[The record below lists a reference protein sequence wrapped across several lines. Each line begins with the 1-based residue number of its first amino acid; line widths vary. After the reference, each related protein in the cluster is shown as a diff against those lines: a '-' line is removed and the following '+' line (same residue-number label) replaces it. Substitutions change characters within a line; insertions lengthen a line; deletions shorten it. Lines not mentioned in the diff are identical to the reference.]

1 MEQPAI
7 NDHLVRRYILGE
19 LPERERER
27 LEVGLLADDRYY
39 ETLTALED
47 EIEDEL
53 IDQYLDG
60 ELTHEEREKFERA
73 FLNTPA
79 RAHKLKVIRDLK
91 DHSIVSGLRESQ
103 GQKNLKD
110 DRDYGQWLPAI
121 AIFQNPLFGFSS
133 AAALTL
139 ALLCCVW
146 LWMRA
151 NNLEAQLRQARVAN
165 PTDSGPRDR
174 LVQLEKDNQN
184 LKNELR
190 LSEEKRHG
198 LAQELALA
206 KGQDAQK
213 PPPPDRNSRQDN
225 RSFYASLTLSSG
237 LRSGSGNANTLT
249 LLPHN
254 TEARLTI
261 DVDRVDPKDYKR
273 VRAVVKKQA
282 GPEVWSR
289 DNLELQRHGQNAR
302 LLLKVPVDR
311 LAEDGLYVAELEGL
325 TSNDQFEHLGFYT
338 FRVVRK

>member
-91 DHSIVSGLRESQ
+91 DHSIVSGLRESHVK
-103 GQKNLKD
+103 KNLKS

-133 AAALTL
+133 AAALIL

-151 NNLEAQLRQARVAN
+151 NSLEAQLSQARAEN
-165 PTDSGPRDR
+165 PMDSGPRDR
-174 LVQLEKDNQN
+174 VEQLEMEKQK
-184 LKNELR
+184 LMTELR
-190 LSEEKRHG
+190 LSEEKWRKAEEQ
-198 LAQELALA
+198 LVTLR
-206 KGQDAQK
+206 GQDVLN
-213 PPPPDRNSRQDN
+213 PPRPPDKEPGLERRP
-225 RSFYASLTLSSG
+225 FYASLTLSSG
-237 LRSGSGNANTLT
+237 LRSGSGKGNTLT
-249 LLPHN
+249 LRPHH

-261 DVDRVDPKDYKR
+261 DVDRVDPNDYKR

-282 GPEVWSR
+282 GAEVWSS
-289 DNLELQRHGQNAR
+289 DNVNLQRRGQDAR
-302 LLLKVPVDR
+302 VLLKVPVER
-311 LAEDGLYVAELEGL
+311 LAEDGLYVAELVDDQSGPIGL
-325 TSNDQFEHLGFYT
+325 YT
-338 FRVVRK
+338 FRVIRK